1 MIYFF
6 IFAVSFIIVYLITPN
21 IRYAALRFYV
31 IDKKN
36 HRKIHNKVITK
47 LGGLAIYFGF
57 LGGLMIATVF
67 EPGFLKADIFQ
78 IIGLIICSTLMLILG
93 VYDDFQSSG
102 AFTKLLIQTIIALL
116 LIKIGFKLERIF
128 IPGLMDINFGILSI
142 PITVLWLLGITN
154 AINLIDGLDGLAAGI
169 VAIIS
174 LFFCLYGVFLKE
186 NFVIFTSLALMGSSL
201 AFLKYNFHPAKI
213 FMGDT
218 GSLFLG
224 FVIGCLGI
232 YRSKLGNL
240 NNPFF
245 LPAAFTLLLP
255 IMDIVLAVIRRLLR
269 KQHVFSS
276 DFCHIHHLYIKL
288 GFNQIQ
294 TVKRFYIMTFC
305 LGIASLSV
313 IYTYLLFFKP

>member
-6 IFAVSFIIVYLITPN
+6 IFAISFIIVFLITPN
-21 IRYAALRFYV
+21 IRYVGLKFYA

-36 HRKIHNKVITK
+36 HRKIHTKVITK

-57 LGGLMIATVF
+57 LGGLLIAAIF
-67 EPGFLKADIFQ
+67 APDFLKVDISQ
-78 IIGLIICSTLMLILG
+78 IMGFIICSTLMLILG

-128 IPGLMDINFGILSI
+128 IPGLIDINLGILSI
-142 PITVLWLLGITN
+142 PLTILWLVGITN

-169 VAIIS
+169 VSIVS
-174 LFFCLYGVFLKE
+174 LFFCLYGFFLKE
-186 NFVIFTSLALMGSSL
+186 NFVIFASLALMGANL
-201 AFLKYNFHPAKI
+201 AFLRYNFYPAKI

-224 FVIGCLGI
+224 FAIASLGT
-232 YRSKLGNL
+232 YRPNSVNT
-240 NNPFF
+240 NNVFF
-245 LPAAFTLLLP
+245 VPVAFILLLP
-255 IMDIVLAVIRRLLR
+255 IMDISFAVIRRILKKQHLLR
-269 KQHVFSS
+269 GDFS
-276 DFCHIHHLYIKL
+276 HIHHFYIRL

-294 TVKRFYIMTFC
+294 TVTRFYIMTFC
-305 LGIASLSV
+305 LGIASLSI
-313 IYTYLLFFKP
+313 IYTYIAFLKH